1 MDSTIV
7 LFLVQDAIING
18 AIYALVAVAL
28 LLVFA
33 VTRIILVPQGEFV
46 AFAALTLAA
55 LHAGRAPPT
64 VWLLVALGVLTFVS
78 VAWRQ
83 RRFFD
88 ARTLAVA
95 ALANLALPIALALLA
110 QAMAPLKLGLA
121 SEILLTIAL
130 VTPMGPMIYRLA
142 FEPLAEASVLV
153 LLIAAFGVHFS
164 LTGLGLAFF
173 GPEGVSTPALIQGSF
188 MIGALVVT
196 GQSLAV
202 VLATVALLAALGW
215 FFRATLFGKALRACA
230 SNRLGARLV
239 GVSTSMAGRI
249 AFGVAA
255 LIGAISGVLVCA
267 ISTIYYDSGFLIG
280 LKGFVAAIIA
290 GLSSYAG
297 AGVAAIAVG
306 LVESFSSFWASA
318 YKEALVFAAIIP
330 VLVWRSLVVGH
341 IEEDEE

>member
-1 MDSTIV
+1 
-7 LFLVQDAIING
+7 
-18 AIYALVAVAL
+18 VA
-28 LLVFA
+28 
-33 VTRIILVPQGEFV
+33 P
-46 AFAALTLAA
+46 
-55 LHAGRAPPT
+55 
-64 VWLLVALGVLTFVS
+64 
-78 VAWRQ
+78 
-83 RRFFD
+83 
-88 ARTLAVA
+88 
-95 ALANLALPIALALLA
+95 
-110 QAMAPLKLGLA
+110 MKLGLA
-121 SEILLTIAL
+121 PNILLTLAL
-130 VTPMGPMIYRLA
+130 VVPMGPMIYRVA

-153 LLIAAFGVHFS
+153 LLIASFGVHFS

-173 GPEGVSTPALIQGSF
+173 GPEGVSTPALIEKSF
-188 MIGALVVT
+188 TVGDLTIT

-202 VLATVALLAALGW
+202 IIATIILLAALGW

-255 LIGAISGVLVCA
+255 LIGAVSGVLVGA
-267 ISTIYYDSGFLIG
+267 ISTMYYDSGFLIG

-297 AGVAAIAVG
+297 AGAAALAVG

-318 YKEALVFAAIIP
+318 YKEVLVFAAIIP
-330 VLVWRSLVVGH
+330 VLVWRSLITGH